1 MCFTWTS
8 RVLGSVDAVCVTRAF
23 CCEVF
28 SVYSSFRALANCVR
42 CWCFLVMVMVNIK
55 AAFIIHTQRIKGPL
69 GLYIPFESSNQVV
82 HNYSAHLF
90 FYAACFRAEGYDA
103 ASRRRPGGVE
113 SHLVLQHSLASLN
126 GFGRNGLPGIFL
138 QEFQKE
144 FCKWY
149 LGNVKT
155 LKNILMC
162 RGCWD
167 SGFLRCYC
175 ALRCAW
181 LCSRV
186 KLGGLPCASSMWVLQ
201 LCGCSSTYRA
211 ATTGGSASADT
222 SQGAL
227 TWNQTFPSDF
237 SNVCKWQCFHLK
249 LLVLGDFNLVND

>member
-113 SHLVLQHSLASLN
+113 SHLVL
-126 GFGRNGLPGIFL
+126 LPTAQLSFIERVWKEWSSWHFSSGIPKGIL
-138 QEFQKE
+138 QMVPWK
-144 FCKWY
+144 CK
-149 LGNVKT
+149 NSEKHTDVQR
-155 LKNILMC
+155 M
-162 RGCWD
+162 
-167 SGFLRCYC
+167 LRLWFP
-175 ALRCAW
+175 ALL
-181 LCSRV
+181 LCSS
-186 KLGGLPCASSMWVLQ
+186 LLLTLQ
-201 LCGCSSTYRA
+201 
-211 ATTGGSASADT
+211 
-222 SQGAL
+222 
-227 TWNQTFPSDF
+227 
-237 SNVCKWQCFHLK
+237 
-249 LLVLGDFNLVND
+249 